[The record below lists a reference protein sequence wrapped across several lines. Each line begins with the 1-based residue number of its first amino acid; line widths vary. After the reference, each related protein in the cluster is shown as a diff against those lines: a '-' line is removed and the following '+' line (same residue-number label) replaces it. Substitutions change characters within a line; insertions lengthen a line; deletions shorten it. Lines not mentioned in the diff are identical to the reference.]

1 MLKFCSYGPND
12 AGFDV
17 SEIRKCQIRRS
28 SDFQNSKSGIF
39 KKCSNFVATGQTT
52 PDLTFPGSGNVKS
65 GVVGIFKIQKVLKF
79 GTFKKH
85 QNLAKNQGVT
95 TQFFSNSR
103 APNLELQMR
112 QKPITICHFCDPVGT
127 PPGPAADD
135 PKMPGK
141 SQTVMG

>member
-1 MLKFCSYGPND
+1 MKPQNWDFRKF
-12 AGFDV
+12 AIFW
-17 SEIRKCQIRRS
+17 RKFGIPVQ
-28 SDFQNSKSGIF
+28 QKNLLVVVGIF
-39 KKCSNFVATGQTT
+39 KKCLNFVATGQTT

-95 TQFFSNSR
+95 TQIFSNSR